1 MWKNNQKENLEMN
14 ENDFILW
21 FRGFADAVGTSINPK
36 QWEFVLKQL
45 EEVRPTK
52 HPIHGGCIH
61 RESGGAYETKEVR
74 K

>member
-1 MWKNNQKENLEMN
+1 MWKNNEKENLEMN
-14 ENDFILW
+14 EKDFILW
-21 FRGFADAVGTSINPK
+21 LRGFADAVGTSINPK

-52 HPIHGGCIH
+52 QPIHGGFIH